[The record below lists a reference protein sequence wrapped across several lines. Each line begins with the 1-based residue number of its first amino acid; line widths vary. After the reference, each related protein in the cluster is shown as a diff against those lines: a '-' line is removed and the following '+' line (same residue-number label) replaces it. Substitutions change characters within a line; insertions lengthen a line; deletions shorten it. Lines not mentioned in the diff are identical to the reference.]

1 MFVTEGKQKRWG
13 GVSLFEG
20 GLRQSAKSLDFYD
33 KKAAVL
39 AVAKHTVFKQDK
51 MNGAQ
56 VRIPTL
62 QMITPNNL
70 QHFLGAVQCLY
81 WS

>member
-1 MFVTEGKQKRWG
+1 MKEASGRVLNHWT
-13 GVSLFEG
+13 S
-20 GLRQSAKSLDFYD
+20 YD

-62 QMITPNNL
+62 QMITPSSL
-70 QHFLGAVQCLY
+70 QHFLGAVQCLH
-81 WS
+81 WSEMLSAVCISI